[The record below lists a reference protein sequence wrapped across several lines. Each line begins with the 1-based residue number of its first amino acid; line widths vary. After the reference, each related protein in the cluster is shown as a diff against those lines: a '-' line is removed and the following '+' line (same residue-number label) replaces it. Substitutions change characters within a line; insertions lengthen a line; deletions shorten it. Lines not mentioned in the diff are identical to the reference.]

1 MKMNFKKIKSLR
13 SILFT
18 ALFSLLIISS
28 CSKVKD
34 EDKLPQKEPRS
45 KGEISSGGVRESD
58 LEFNV
63 EYFQPRKIYKIE
75 KEDLNN
81 NNSKEIIVLSVI
93 KDTTQKYV
101 SFFNFDMIEIF
112 SLDKEK
118 GKFEKIFSDTV
129 DYSTECRFESLD
141 KNGFKQILINT
152 NTGGNNKITSN
163 GMFIFGMND
172 SGKVKLVNF
181 FDSGDPVIE
190 DIRKDST
197 KQILVSDE
205 YWGVMPEPNVIGY
218 VKDIFEFENNELV
231 IKNSEFGDFYDNKI
245 VELKEKYYGLKKKVE
260 MGMQPVNLAFPLYRE
275 AVEVIVNYYAKGD
288 IQGLAKFWNEEKD
301 SLQNNIPADEYT
313 DLSNFVFKVL
323 PAAKNA

>member
-1 MKMNFKKIKSLR
+1 MKMKFKNINILR
-13 SILFT
+13 LTIF
-18 ALFSLLIISS
+18 AAFFSLLIISS
-28 CSKVKD
+28 CTKVKD
-34 EDKLPQKEPRS
+34 EDKMSQDELKS

-58 LEFNV
+58 VEFNV

-75 KEDLNN
+75 KEDLDNDR
-81 NNSKEIIVLSVI
+81 SKEIIVLSVI

-112 SLDKEK
+112 SLNKEK

-129 DYSTECRFESLD
+129 DYSTECRFEALE

-152 NTGGNNKITSN
+152 NTGGNDKITSN

-172 SGKVKLVNF
+172 SGNVKLINF
-181 FDSGDPVIE
+181 FDSGDPFIE
-190 DIRKDST
+190 DIKKDST
-197 KQILVSDE
+197 KQILISDE
-205 YWGVMPEPNVIGY
+205 YWGVMPEPNVIGF
-218 VKDIFEFENNELV
+218 VKDIFMLENNELV
-231 IKNSEFGDFYDNKI
+231 LKNSEFGEYYDNKI
-245 VELKEKYYGLKKKVE
+245 TGLKEKYNGLKKKVE
-260 MGMQPVNLAFPLYRE
+260 LGMQPVNLAFPLYRE

-301 SLQNNIPADEYT
+301 SLQKNIPADEFT

>member
-1 MKMNFKKIKSLR
+1 MKFKNKNVLR
-13 SILFT
+13 STIF
-18 ALFSLLIISS
+18 AAFFSLLIISS
-28 CSKVKD
+28 CTKVKD
-34 EDKLPQKEPRS
+34 EDKLSQGELKS

-58 LEFNV
+58 VEFNV

-81 NNSKEIIVLSVI
+81 DRSKEIIVLSVI

-112 SLDKEK
+112 SLNKDKR
-118 GKFEKIFSDTV
+118 KFEKIFSDTV
-129 DYSTECRFESLD
+129 DYSTECRFEALE

-152 NTGGNNKITSN
+152 NTGGNDKITSN

-172 SGKVKLVNF
+172 SGKINLINF
-181 FDSGDPVIE
+181 FDSGDPVIA
-190 DIRKDST
+190 DIKKDST

-205 YWGVMPEPNVIGY
+205 YWGVMPEPNVIGF
-218 VKDIFEFENNELV
+218 VKDIFMLENNELV
-231 IKNSEFGDFYDNKI
+231 LKNSEFGEYYENKI
-245 VELKEKYYGLKKKVE
+245 TGLKEKYYGLKKKVE
-260 MGMQPVNLAFPLYRE
+260 VGMQPVNLAFPLYRE

-288 IQGLAKFWNEEKD
+288 MQGLAKFWNEEKD
-301 SLQNNIPADEYT
+301 SLQKNIPADEFT

>member
-1 MKMNFKKIKSLR
+1 MKFKNKNVLR
-13 SILFT
+13 STLF
-18 ALFSLLIISS
+18 AAFFSLLIISS
-28 CSKVKD
+28 CTKVKD
-34 EDKLPQKEPRS
+34 EDKLSQGELKS

-58 LEFNV
+58 VEFNV

-81 NNSKEIIVLSVI
+81 DRSKEIIVLSVI

-112 SLDKEK
+112 SLNKDKR
-118 GKFEKIFSDTV
+118 KFEKIFSDTV
-129 DYSTECRFESLD
+129 DYSTECRFEALE

-152 NTGGNNKITSN
+152 NTGGNDKITSN

-172 SGKVKLVNF
+172 SGKINLINF
-181 FDSGDPVIE
+181 FDSGDPVIA
-190 DIRKDST
+190 DIKKDST

-205 YWGVMPEPNVIGY
+205 YWGVMPEPNVIGF
-218 VKDIFEFENNELV
+218 VKDIFMLENNELV
-231 IKNSEFGDFYDNKI
+231 LKNSEFGEYYENKI
-245 VELKEKYYGLKKKVE
+245 TGLKEKYYGLKKKVE
-260 MGMQPVNLAFPLYRE
+260 VGMQPVNLAFPLYRE

-288 IQGLAKFWNEEKD
+288 MQGLAKFWNEEKD
-301 SLQNNIPADEYT
+301 SLQKNIPADEFT